1 MPVHMGTITAHS
13 GATALV
19 PDTLQAHHSHSVET
33 AIDPIAREKEMT
45 SMSNVTVV
53 VILAIVTMTF
63 GAIIGVF
70 LYRSA
75 APKFWGHLQVPTIL
89 WLTTIL
95 LLISSFTFE
104 MARRQLLQ
112 GNQEG
117 FHFMMSWTLTLAAAF
132 VAGQILGWFQFL
144 HTGVVLANNPHSW
157 FIFLFSGIHAVHVVV
172 GMIGVLYLFLR
183 TREPASG
190 PKFQMQTRVVAK
202 AVSICW
208 HYLGFLWIVMFA
220 LLVGWKR

>member
-1 MPVHMGTITAHS
+1 MYRTIRAQGGGLIYFPGSS
-13 GATALV
+13 GRIIV
-19 PDTLQAHHSHSVET
+19 NEVET
-33 AIDPIAREKEMT
+33 AIDPITREKELT
-45 SMSNVTVV
+45 SMSNVTVL

-89 WLTTIL
+89 WITTGL
-95 LLISSFTFE
+95 LLISSLTFE
-104 MARRQLLQ
+104 RARQQLSL

-117 FHFMMSWTLTLAAAF
+117 FHFLISWTLTLGTAF
-132 VAGQILGWFQFL
+132 VIGQVLGWFQFL
-144 HTGVVLANNPHSW
+144 HTGVILAKNPHSW
-157 FIFLFSGIHAVHVVV
+157 FIFLFSGIHGVHVIA
-172 GMIGVLYLFLR
+172 GMIGLAYLYLR
-183 TREPASG
+183 TQQPAGG

-202 AVSICW
+202 AVSLCW

-220 LLVGWKR
+220 LLVSWKR